1 MKYKTLFLLVSM
13 AFFLSACA
21 SNITVTPKYQASKKA
36 NTPLASV
43 STVKVKL
50 QNFEDV
56 REQQAE
62 SILVGRREA
71 AFGVPMGDVFS
82 ERPTFEIVRDA
93 VKTELI
99 SNGHRIVSNK
109 EDISIKGKIR
119 KFWVRTDVTALYW
132 DLVGE
137 VSIVLEISSPA
148 HRSPVLL
155 GPYSGKNIERTYI
168 NPSKEIATRVLV
180 KSLESAMHAMS
191 SDRKLTRVIRAKR

>member
-1 MKYKTLFLLVSM
+1 MKYKTLFLLVSI
-13 AFFLSACA
+13 AIFLSACA
-21 SNITVTPKYQASKKA
+21 SNITVTPNYQAPKKA

-50 QNFEDV
+50 ENFEDK

-62 SILVGRREA
+62 SILVGSREA

-82 ERPTFEIVRDA
+82 ERPIFEIVRDA

-99 SNGHRIVSNK
+99 RNGHRIVSNN
-109 EDISIKGKIR
+109 ENISIKGKIR

-137 VSIVLEISSPA
+137 VNIVIEVSSPTY
-148 HRSPVLL
+148 RTPVIL

-168 NPSKEIATRVLV
+168 NPSKEIATRVLE
-180 KSLESAMHAMS
+180 KSLEDVMHAMS